1 MTMRAIRTHTHPI
14 RSTSMGALSIIAFIA
29 SNSNSY
35 KFGTVIALADVINSK
50 SGLLKGGSLSF
61 TICVLPAPT
70 SNLSIETRFLLATR
84 QKY

>member
-1 MTMRAIRTHTHPI
+1 MTMRVILTPTRPLL
-14 RSTSMGALSIIAFIA
+14 STSTGTFAFSAVIH
-29 SNSNSY
+29 SNPNSY
-35 KFGTVIALADVINSK
+35 KFGTVIALADIINSK

-84 QKY
+84 QK